1 MQKPLK
7 FFGYVLVFIG
17 VLVLVFV
24 PRLSE
29 ENEGDQLFYISGH
42 GEVLSEHPK
51 ERDTLTHSITLENP
65 GTQSYTIKSVEPI
78 ISEDIKPLLIGKEP
92 LVIMKTKKLKGKKKI
107 EYKGEVN
114 VRTIQLDEASVK
126 KLIPAIKEYKI
137 TYDDGKEVTLKSG
150 LR

>member
-1 MQKPLK
+1 
-7 FFGYVLVFIG
+7 
-17 VLVLVFV
+17 
-24 PRLSE
+24 
-29 ENEGDQLFYISGH
+29 
-42 GEVLSEHPK
+42 
-51 ERDTLTHSITLENP
+51 
-65 GTQSYTIKSVEPI
+65 
-78 ISEDIKPLLIGKEP
+78 
-92 LVIMKTKKLKGKKKI
+92 MKTKKLKGKKKI

>member
-65 GTQSYTIKSVEPI
+65 GT
-78 ISEDIKPLLIGKEP
+78 
-92 LVIMKTKKLKGKKKI
+92 
-107 EYKGEVN
+107 
-114 VRTIQLDEASVK
+114 
-126 KLIPAIKEYKI
+126 
-137 TYDDGKEVTLKSG
+137 
-150 LR
+150 